1 MKILSMPIYS
11 DMVVYKNL
19 PEKKP
24 VIINAKNFKEHGVF
38 ESSILLPL
46 HTGTH
51 IDYPLHII
59 ENGKNSSDY
68 SFSNVFYNGYVVDL
82 TNVKVI
88 TEELVKKLSL
98 DDISVLFFKTKNN
111 TENKFDFEFTYLD
124 KHAAKYISDSN
135 LRFVGIDQLGIE
147 RDQPNHE
154 THISLLEKDI
164 LIIEGLNLCDV
175 EEGFYKF
182 MFFTF
187 HIQDVEAEPIIVCM
201 D

>member
-1 MKILSMPIYS
+1 MKNLSVPIYK

-24 VIINAKNFKEHGVF
+24 VIVNSKNFKEHGVF

-68 SFSNVFYNGYVVDL
+68 NVSNIFYKGYVADLSNVN
-82 TNVKVI
+82 VI
-88 TEELVKKLSL
+88 TEEIVRKFLI
-98 DDISVLFFKTKNN
+98 DDIEVLFFKTKSNI
-111 TENKFDFEFTYLD
+111 ENLFNFEFPYVDKYAAQYL
-124 KHAAKYISDSN
+124 SSSN

-147 RDQPNHE
+147 RAQPNHE

-175 EEGFYKF
+175 KEGFYKF
-182 MFFTF
+182 IFFTF
-187 HIQDVEAEPIIVCM
+187 QIEDVEAEPIIVYM
-201 D
+201 E

>member
-1 MKILSMPIYS
+1 MKILSIPIYS

-24 VIINAKNFKEHGVF
+24 VIINDKNFKEHGVF

-68 SFSNVFYNGYVVDL
+68 NFSNVFYNGYVFDL

-88 TEELVKKLSL
+88 TEELVKKLPL

-111 TENKFDFEFTYLD
+111 IEDKFDFEFTYLD
-124 KHAAKYISDSN
+124 KQAAKYISDSN

-147 RDQPNHE
+147 RAQPNHE

-182 MFFTF
+182 IFFTF
-187 HIQDVEAEPIIVCM
+187 HIQNVEAEPIIVCM